1 METEGQNCV
10 GKCLEVKKGYNGDFW
25 RKLKILVALLIKNS
39 IIVVTERNKFNRKAK
54 AMNIAAYCR
63 VSTDKSDQLN
73 SLETQKEFFL
83 EYTKRTGDNLIKL
96 YADEG
101 ISGTKI
107 KNRKEFQRM
116 LADAEKGLFNM
127 VVVKDISRF
136 ARNTVDLLQSV
147 RKLKSL
153 GIETQFL
160 TANMTSMGNSEFV
173 LTIFGALA
181 QEESANTS
189 KRIKFGKKMNAEK
202 GRVPNIVF
210 GYDKTIGDYFNLSIN
225 ENEAKAIRQIFQWY
239 TEEGYGGSKIA
250 NMLNERGIK
259 TKRGNNWSQNAV
271 CRILTNEIYTGKII
285 NGKEE
290 IADFLTGQRKEKDE
304 SEWLVTIRPELRIIE
319 DEVFDKAQDILKGR
333 HDSFKITHE
342 RQSNKYL
349 FSTLIKC
356 KECGWSFRRTVRQY
370 KNTYVRWVCSGHNGK
385 GADSCPNAVTVDE
398 EELIRAL
405 QEYFQEILS
414 KKKKVINY
422 VIKEFQRVYK
432 AKDENIEYEKQ
443 LNTELNKL
451 RKSRE
456 KYMDMYT
463 DDLISREE
471 LNEKIG
477 GMRKEIERLEN
488 ELKMVSYH
496 LTKGE
501 QLEAILNSTFK
512 QLEDITDV
520 HEMTN
525 AQLKRLI
532 NKIEVDKDG
541 NVDIYLR
548 LIGDL
553 GLDET
558 VLIEGD
564 ENTEEKGTKTVP
576 NSHNHT

>member
-1 METEGQNCV
+1 
-10 GKCLEVKKGYNGDFW
+10 
-25 RKLKILVALLIKNS
+25 
-39 IIVVTERNKFNRKAK
+39 
-54 AMNIAAYCR
+54 MNIAAYCR

-107 KNRKEFQRM
+107 KNRMEFQRM
-116 LADAEKGLFNM
+116 LADAEKGLFDM

-225 ENEAKAIRQIFQWY
+225 ENEAMAIRQIFQWY

-259 TKRGNNWSQNAV
+259 TKRGNNWSQNSV

-290 IADFLTGQRKEKDE
+290 IADFLTGQRKEKNE
-304 SEWLVTIRPELRIIE
+304 SEWFVTIRPELRIIE

-398 EELIRAL
+398 EELIQAL

-451 RKSRE
+451 RKSHE

-532 NKIEVDKDG
+532 QKIEVDKEG

-553 GLDET
+553 GLDEA
-558 VLIEGD
+558 VLIEGT
-564 ENTEEKGTKTVP
+564 ENSEENNDDSANKLNVNKMSSNIKTAP
-576 NSHNHT
+576 NRHDHT

>member
-1 METEGQNCV
+1 MPAISVLMKPSSSMCNMSCDYCFYWDEAQKRSQESYGFMSEQTLKNVIRKTMLSAEGMISYTFQ
-10 GKCLEVKKGYNGDFW
+10 GGEPTLRG
-25 RKLKILVALLIKNS
+25 I
-39 IIVVTERNKFNRKAK
+39 
-54 AMNIAAYCR
+54 
-63 VSTDKSDQLN
+63 
-73 SLETQKEFFL
+73 EFF
-83 EYTKRTGDNLIKL
+83 
-96 YADEG
+96 
-101 ISGTKI
+101 
-107 KNRKEFQRM
+107 Q
-116 LADAEKGLFNM
+116 
-127 VVVKDISRF
+127 
-136 ARNTVDLLQSV
+136 
-147 RKLKSL
+147 
-153 GIETQFL
+153 
-160 TANMTSMGNSEFV
+160 
-173 LTIFGALA
+173 
-181 QEESANTS
+181 
-189 KRIKFGKKMNAEK
+189 
-202 GRVPNIVF
+202 
-210 GYDKTIGDYFNLSIN
+210 
-225 ENEAKAIRQIFQWY
+225 KAVAYQKQY
-239 TEEGYGGSKIA
+239 
-250 NMLNERGIK
+250 
-259 TKRGNNWSQNAV
+259 
-271 CRILTNEIYTGKII
+271 
-285 NGKEE
+285 
-290 IADFLTGQRKEKDE
+290 
-304 SEWLVTIRPELRIIE
+304 
-319 DEVFDKAQDILKGR
+319 
-333 HDSFKITHE
+333 
-342 RQSNKYL
+342 NK
-349 FSTLIKC
+349 
-356 KECGWSFRRTVRQY
+356 
-370 KNTYVRWVCSGHNGK
+370 
-385 GADSCPNAVTVDE
+385 NAVTVDE

-477 GMRKEIERLEN
+477 GMRKKIERLEN

-520 HEMTN
+520 QEMTN

-576 NSHNHT
+576 NSYNHT

>member
-1 METEGQNCV
+1 M
-10 GKCLEVKKGYNGDFW
+10 GKCLEVKKGYNGDFG

-39 IIVVTERNKFNRKAK
+39 IIVVTERNEFNRKAK

-116 LADAEKGLFNM
+116 LADAEKGLFDM

-210 GYDKTIGDYFNLSIN
+210 GYDKTIGDYFTLSIN

-290 IADFLTGQRKEKDE
+290 IVDFLTGQRKEKDE

-319 DEVFDKAQDILKGR
+319 DEVFDKAQDILKCR

-477 GMRKEIERLEN
+477 GMRKEIERMEN

-501 QLEAILNSTFK
+501 QLEVILNSTFK

-525 AQLKRLI
+525 VQLKRLI

-553 GLDET
+553 GLDEA
-558 VLIEGD
+558 VLIEGA
-564 ENTEEKGTKTVP
+564 ENTEEKGTKTAP
-576 NSHNHT
+576 NSYNHT

>member
-1 METEGQNCV
+1 
-10 GKCLEVKKGYNGDFW
+10 
-25 RKLKILVALLIKNS
+25 
-39 IIVVTERNKFNRKAK
+39 
-54 AMNIAAYCR
+54 MNIAAYCR
-63 VSTDKSDQLN
+63 VSTDKEDQLN

-116 LADAEKGLFNM
+116 LSDAEKGLFDM

-147 RKLKSL
+147 RKLKAL

-202 GRVPNIVF
+202 GRVPNIVY

-225 ENEAKAIRQIFQWY
+225 EEEAKVIRQMYKWY
-239 TEEGYGGSKIA
+239 TEEGFGGAKIA
-250 NMLNERGIK
+250 NMLNERGVK
-259 TKRGNNWSQNAV
+259 TKRGNNWSQNSV

-290 IADFLTGQRKEKDE
+290 VSDFLTGQRKEKDE
-304 SEWLVTIRPELRIIE
+304 SEWLVTIRPELRIID
-319 DEVFDKAQDILKGR
+319 DETFDRAQEILKGR
-333 HDSFKITHE
+333 HDSFKMTHE
-342 RQSNKYL
+342 RQSNKHL

-356 KECGWSFRRTVRQY
+356 KDCGWSFRRTVRQY
-370 KNTYVRWVCSGHNGK
+370 KNTYVRWVCSGHNGR
-385 GADSCPNAVTVDE
+385 GADSCPNAITVDE
-398 EELIRAL
+398 EELIQVL
-405 QEYFQEILS
+405 QEYFQDVLS
-414 KKKKVINY
+414 KKKKVIDY

-432 AKDENIEYEKQ
+432 AKDENVEYEKE
-443 LNTELNKL
+443 LTVELNRL
-451 RKSRE
+451 RRSRE

-477 GMRKEIERLEN
+477 GMRKEIDRLEN
-488 ELKMVSYH
+488 ELKMVSYN

-512 QLEDITDV
+512 EMEDITDV

-525 AQLKRLI
+525 TQLKRLI

-558 VLIEGD
+558 VLIDGY
-564 ENTEEKGTKTVP
+564 ENTEENEGDHQVCDQEVKETGKAKDPGNAKATDKTSKTPTKTVP
-576 NSHNHT
+576 NCTNHTF

>member
-1 METEGQNCV
+1 
-10 GKCLEVKKGYNGDFW
+10 
-25 RKLKILVALLIKNS
+25 
-39 IIVVTERNKFNRKAK
+39 
-54 AMNIAAYCR
+54 MNIAAYCR

-107 KNRKEFQRM
+107 KNRMEFQRM
-116 LADAEKGLFNM
+116 LADAEKGLFDM

-225 ENEAKAIRQIFQWY
+225 ENEAMAIRQIFQWY

-259 TKRGNNWSQNAV
+259 TKRGNNWSQNSV

-290 IADFLTGQRKEKDE
+290 IADFLTGQRKEKNE
-304 SEWLVTIRPELRIIE
+304 SEWFVTIRPELRIIE

-398 EELIRAL
+398 EELIQAL

-443 LNTELNKL
+443 LNAELNKL

-532 NKIEVDKDG
+532 QKIEVDKEG

-553 GLDET
+553 GLDEA
-558 VLIEGD
+558 VLIEGT
-564 ENTEEKGTKTVP
+564 ENSEENNDDSANKLNVNKMSSNIKTAT
-576 NSHNHT
+576 NRHDHT

>member
-1 METEGQNCV
+1 
-10 GKCLEVKKGYNGDFW
+10 
-25 RKLKILVALLIKNS
+25 
-39 IIVVTERNKFNRKAK
+39 
-54 AMNIAAYCR
+54 MNIAAYCR

-116 LADAEKGLFNM
+116 LADAEKGLFDM

-210 GYDKTIGDYFNLSIN
+210 GYDKTIGDYFKLSIN

-239 TEEGYGGSKIA
+239 IEEGYGGSKIA

-319 DEVFDKAQDILKGR
+319 EEVFDKAQDILKGR

-398 EELIRAL
+398 EELIQAL

-443 LNTELNKL
+443 LNAELNKL
-451 RKSRE
+451 HKSRE

-532 NKIEVDKDG
+532 QKIEVDKEG

-553 GLDET
+553 GLDEA
-558 VLIEGD
+558 VLIEGT
-564 ENTEEKGTKTVP
+564 ENSEENNDDSANKLNVNKMSSNIKTAP
-576 NSHNHT
+576 NRHDHT

>member
-1 METEGQNCV
+1 
-10 GKCLEVKKGYNGDFW
+10 
-25 RKLKILVALLIKNS
+25 
-39 IIVVTERNKFNRKAK
+39 
-54 AMNIAAYCR
+54 MNIAAYCR

-107 KNRKEFQRM
+107 KNRMEFQRM
-116 LADAEKGLFNM
+116 LADAEKGLFDM

-225 ENEAKAIRQIFQWY
+225 EKEAKAIRQIFQWY
-239 TEEGYGGSKIA
+239 TEGGYGGSKIA

-385 GADSCPNAVTVDE
+385 GTDSCPNAVTVDE
-398 EELIRAL
+398 EELIQAL
-405 QEYFQEILS
+405 QDYFQEILS

-443 LNTELNKL
+443 LNVELNKL

-553 GLDET
+553 GLDEA
-558 VLIEGD
+558 VLIEGT
-564 ENTEEKGTKTVP
+564 ENSEENNDLANKLNVNNMSSNIKTAP
-576 NSHNHT
+576 NRHDHT

>member
-1 METEGQNCV
+1 MPAISVLMKPSSSMCNMSCDYCFYCDEAQKRSQESYGFMSEQTLENVIRKTMLRAEGMISYTFQ
-10 GKCLEVKKGYNGDFW
+10 GGEPTLRG
-25 RKLKILVALLIKNS
+25 I
-39 IIVVTERNKFNRKAK
+39 
-54 AMNIAAYCR
+54 
-63 VSTDKSDQLN
+63 
-73 SLETQKEFFL
+73 EFF
-83 EYTKRTGDNLIKL
+83 
-96 YADEG
+96 
-101 ISGTKI
+101 
-107 KNRKEFQRM
+107 Q
-116 LADAEKGLFNM
+116 
-127 VVVKDISRF
+127 
-136 ARNTVDLLQSV
+136 
-147 RKLKSL
+147 
-153 GIETQFL
+153 
-160 TANMTSMGNSEFV
+160 
-173 LTIFGALA
+173 
-181 QEESANTS
+181 
-189 KRIKFGKKMNAEK
+189 
-202 GRVPNIVF
+202 
-210 GYDKTIGDYFNLSIN
+210 
-225 ENEAKAIRQIFQWY
+225 KAVAYQKQY
-239 TEEGYGGSKIA
+239 
-250 NMLNERGIK
+250 
-259 TKRGNNWSQNAV
+259 
-271 CRILTNEIYTGKII
+271 
-285 NGKEE
+285 
-290 IADFLTGQRKEKDE
+290 
-304 SEWLVTIRPELRIIE
+304 
-319 DEVFDKAQDILKGR
+319 
-333 HDSFKITHE
+333 
-342 RQSNKYL
+342 NK
-349 FSTLIKC
+349 
-356 KECGWSFRRTVRQY
+356 
-370 KNTYVRWVCSGHNGK
+370 
-385 GADSCPNAVTVDE
+385 NAVTVDE

-443 LNTELNKL
+443 LNAELNRL

-520 HEMTN
+520 QEMTN

-564 ENTEEKGTKTVP
+564 ENTEEKGIKTVS
-576 NSHNHT
+576 NSCNHT

>member
-1 METEGQNCV
+1 MDKVLKMRKSSYIFE
-10 GKCLEVKKGYNGDFW
+10 DFFD
-25 RKLKILVALLIKNS
+25 IIKD
-39 IIVVTERNKFNRKAK
+39 VTELCNYNRKVIT
-54 AMNIAAYCR
+54 MNIAAYCR

-73 SLETQKEFFL
+73 SLESQKEFFS
-83 EYTKRTGDNLIKL
+83 EYTKRTGNTLVRL

-107 KNRKEFQRM
+107 KNRKEFLRM
-116 LADAEKGLFNM
+116 MSDAEHGLFDM

-189 KRIKFGKKMNAEK
+189 KRVKFGKKMNAEK
-202 GRVPNIVF
+202 GRVPNIVY
-210 GYDKTIGDYFNLSIN
+210 GYDKTIGDYFNLAIN
-225 ENEAKAIRQIFQWY
+225 REEAKVVKQIYKWY
-239 TEEGYGGSKIA
+239 TEEGFGAAKIS
-250 NMLNERGIK
+250 NMLNEKGYK
-259 TKRGNNWSQNAV
+259 TKRNCKWSQNAI

-290 IADFLTGQRKEKDE
+290 VSDFLTGQRREKDE
-304 SEWLVTIRPELRIIE
+304 TEWMVVERPELRIIE
-319 DEVFDKAQDILKGR
+319 DETFESAQEILRGR
-333 HDSFKITHE
+333 HDAFNLSHE
-342 RQSNKYL
+342 RQSNKHL

-356 KECGWSFRRTVRQY
+356 KECGWSFRRTVRTY
-370 KNTYVRWVCSGHNGK
+370 KNTYVRWVCSGRNGR
-385 GADSCPNAVTVDE
+385 GADSCPNKTVVDE
-398 EELIRAL
+398 EELIEVL
-405 QEYFQEILS
+405 QEYFTNVLGQ
-414 KKKKVINY
+414 KKKVIDY

-432 AKDENIEYEKQ
+432 AKDENVEYEK
-443 LNTELNKL
+443 ELNAQLAKL
-451 RKSRE
+451 QKTRQ

-477 GMRKEIERLEN
+477 GTRQEIEHLEN

-501 QLEAILNSTFK
+501 QLENILNRTFK
-512 QLEDITDV
+512 EIEDITDV
-520 HEMTN
+520 HQMTN
-525 AQLKRLI
+525 QQLKRLI
-532 NKIEVDKDG
+532 QKIEVDKDG

-548 LIGDL
+548 LLSDL

-558 VLIEGD
+558 VLIED
-564 ENTEEKGTKTVP
+564 VSIDNKSNESNINNNNKTTL
-576 NSHNHT
+576 NNYDHT